1 MVGTCGSLGR
11 IFYGNSIRQD
21 AGMEAGL
28 ERPQVLGLKPGLCP
42 VGGGG
47 WGQLCSGSTPAGLR
61 VAAASGTLTKALQ

>member
-1 MVGTCGSLGR
+1 
-11 IFYGNSIRQD
+11 
-21 AGMEAGL
+21 MEAGL